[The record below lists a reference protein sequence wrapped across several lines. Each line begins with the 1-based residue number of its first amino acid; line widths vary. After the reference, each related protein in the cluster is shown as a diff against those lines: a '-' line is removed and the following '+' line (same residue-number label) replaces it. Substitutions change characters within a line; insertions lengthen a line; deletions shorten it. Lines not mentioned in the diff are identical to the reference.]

1 MSNDAF
7 LTRGFMLVISS
18 PSGAGKTTLTRML
31 LESDARL
38 TLSVSATTRP
48 PRAGEID
55 GRDYVFL
62 SAEAFTAQQ
71 AAGAFLEWANVFGN
85 RYGTPRAPVEEAL
98 GDGRDMVFDVDW
110 QGARALRASA
120 PDDVVSV
127 FILPPSLSALQH
139 RLECRAKDSPE
150 VIRERMAKAEAEIS
164 HWAEYDY
171 VLINHDLDAAFA
183 QLVSIVKAERLRR
196 PRQTWLSAFVDGL
209 YAAR

>member
-7 LTRGFMLVISS
+7 LTRGLMLVISS

-48 PRAGEID
+48 PREGEVD
-55 GRDYVFL
+55 GKDYVFL
-62 SAEAFTAQQ
+62 SEEAFAAREAQ
-71 AAGAFLEWANVFGN
+71 GAFLESADVFGN
-85 RYGTPRAPVEEAL
+85 RYGTPRAPVDEAL
-98 GDGRDMVFDVDW
+98 NDGRDVVFDVDW

-120 PDDVVSV
+120 PEDVVSV
-127 FILPPSLSALQH
+127 FILPPSLAALRH
-139 RLECRAKDSPE
+139 RLERRAKDSAE
-150 VIRERMAKAEAEIS
+150 VIEARMAKAEAEIS

-196 PRQTWLSAFVDGL
+196 PRQTWLSSFVDGL
-209 YAAR
+209 YAGR